1 MIVTF
6 CGHRDILFKNGEE
19 ERLEEELRKVLEDS
33 PDAVFYLGDY
43 GKFDGLCNYTLRQ
56 LQKEYPLLRR
66 VFVTPYL
73 DPEYAH
79 FQYVDD
85 YYDEVLYPFTDKV
98 VKRFAISKRNQWMV
112 NQADLVI
119 AYVDHGWG
127 GAAKT
132 FEYAVRKHKRYVN
145 LGDYVYS
152 LSD

>member
-6 CGHRDILFKNGEE
+6 CGHRDIFFKNDEE
-19 ERLEEELRKVLEDS
+19 KRLVEELRKILKEA

-43 GKFDGLCNYTLRQ
+43 GQFDTLCNYILKE
-56 LQKEYPLLRR
+56 LQKEYPLLKRI
-66 VFVTPYL
+66 FVTPYL

-79 FQYVDD
+79 LKYAKG

-112 NQADLVI
+112 NKADLVI
-119 AYVDHGWG
+119 AYVNYSWG
-127 GAAKT
+127 GAVKT

-145 LGDYVYS
+145 LGRYV
-152 LSD
+152 L